1 MVFIEREIRMIEAKI
16 YNNDNYESG
25 IYYFNNLIELTN
37 YLTNNNV
44 TLIWK
49 RSI

>member
-1 MVFIEREIRMIEAKI
+1 MIEAKI
-16 YNNDNYESG
+16 YNNDNYKSG
-25 IYYFNNLIELTN
+25 ICYFHNLSELTD